1 MPDILELE
9 LLDLITVRMM
19 DKGRMVLMLE
29 MLLCRI
35 GIVLIRPE
43 KLEEKEKD

>member
-1 MPDILELE
+1 MSDILELE

-19 DKGRMVLMLE
+19 VLMLE

-35 GIVLIRPE
+35 GIVVIRPE
-43 KLEEKEKD
+43 KLEEKEKY